1 MTTPSGRPFAPRTCR
16 RSLDEPLTGS
26 QKVVN
31 HDISQVPARATRGVD
46 RVEGRARGWSSGE
59 CCSPEVAVGMEH
71 TVRRAIPRTLSL
83 RPATRVVAR
92 AVRHSQESTFS
103 DKAHFVLP
111 PPLARRS
118 PAVHVRGTRVLLRH
132 TPPLLGRR
140 QARGEDRPPIG
151 ASPSP
156 PSPRVHPS
164 SAHAPSSLFLPSILV
179 AHRRDPR
186 RHRGGSPRLADRA
199 QTRCPHHAR
208 GVRPGAHGARGWRG
222 G

>member
-103 DKAHFVLP
+103 DESHFVLP
-111 PPLARRS
+111 PPSLVAAPPFTFEELVSFCGILLLFWVVGKLAEKIGLPSVRHHPLPPLASIRR
-118 PAVHVRGTRVLLRH
+118 PL
-132 TPPLLGRR
+132 TPP
-140 QARGEDRPPIG
+140 PPCS
-151 ASPSP
+151 SP
-156 PSPRVHPS
+156 
-164 SAHAPSSLFLPSILV
+164 LFS
-179 AHRRDPR
+179 
-186 RHRGGSPRLADRA
+186 
-199 QTRCPHHAR
+199 
-208 GVRPGAHGARGWRG
+208 
-222 G
+222 